1 MYLAAETLRVRALL
15 GITDWNSFSNQKH
28 QERHD
33 LLLMAEGTPP
43 DINPFFQSRMKGRVM
58 DCLDGF

>member
-15 GITDWNSFSNQKH
+15 GIADWNLFSNQKH

-33 LLLMAEGTPP
+33 LLLMAEGTQ
-43 DINPFFQSRMKGRVM
+43 DINLFFQSRMKRRVM